1 MKRRNATSWGERR
14 YPTQP
19 VYQSR
24 RKSHQFSVENFFRGL
39 VCEENPLICVQWSG
53 SPLYRAII
61 TYSQNGVV
69 MGLRQA
75 TADERT
81 AAAALESIG
90 RTLTTAMV
98 GIKALSDHFGSDE
111 AFAGSFADAVELI
124 GESKGRV
131 VVSGVGKSGHIG
143 RKIAAT
149 MASTGTS
156 AYFVHPTEAS
166 HGDLG
171 MVTSQDVLILLS
183 WSGETVELAN
193 MLTYAKRFK
202 VPIVSICANRDS
214 VLARNS
220 EIPIVLPKVQEAC
233 PHGLAPT
240 TSAMLQLAVGDALA
254 IALLERRGFSAED
267 FKTFHPG
274 GKLGAQ
280 LRLVREL
287 AHIGPQI
294 PLLKV
299 GRPMS
304 EALIE
309 MSTKGF
315 GVVGIVE
322 ENGKLIGVITDG
334 DLRRHMSGDL
344 LLQPVEAVMSRNPRV
359 IRGDLLA
366 SGAMEILE
374 QHMVTVLFV
383 VDEAGAPVSILH
395 IHDLLRA
402 GVV

>member
-1 MKRRNATSWGERR
+1 
-14 YPTQP
+14 
-19 VYQSR
+19 
-24 RKSHQFSVENFFRGL
+24 
-39 VCEENPLICVQWSG
+39 
-53 SPLYRAII
+53 
-61 TYSQNGVV
+61 
-69 MGLRQA
+69 MGLRQVK
-75 TADERT
+75 ADGQSRS
-81 AAAALESIG
+81 AMLDSIG
-90 RTLTTAMV
+90 RTLTTATN
-98 GIKALSDHFGSDE
+98 GIKALADHLTTDE
-111 AFAGSFADAVELI
+111 VFARSLVDAVELI
-124 GESKGRV
+124 GDSEGRV

-183 WSGETVELAN
+183 WSGETAELGN

-202 VPIVSICANRDS
+202 VPVISICANRDS
-214 VLARNS
+214 ILARNS
-220 EIPIVLPKVQEAC
+220 DVALVLPKVPEAC

-280 LRLVREL
+280 LRLVHEL
-287 AHIGPQI
+287 AHVAEQV
-294 PLLKV
+294 PLLSV

-304 EALIE
+304 EAVIE
-309 MSTKGF
+309 MSSKGF

-322 ENGKLIGVITDG
+322 EGGTLIGVITDG
-334 DLRRHMSGDL
+334 DLRRHMAGDL
-344 LLQPVEAVMSRNPRV
+344 LLQRVEDVMSRNPRV
-359 IRGDLLA
+359 VKGDVLA
-366 SGAMEILE
+366 SAAMEFMQE
-374 QHMVTVLFV
+374 NKVTVLFL
-383 VDEAGAPVSILH
+383 VDDAGLPVGILH

-402 GVV
+402 GVA

>member
-1 MKRRNATSWGERR
+1 
-14 YPTQP
+14 
-19 VYQSR
+19 
-24 RKSHQFSVENFFRGL
+24 
-39 VCEENPLICVQWSG
+39 
-53 SPLYRAII
+53 
-61 TYSQNGVV
+61 
-69 MGLRQA
+69 MGLRQVK
-75 TADERT
+75 ADGQSRS
-81 AAAALESIG
+81 AMLDSIG
-90 RTLTTAMV
+90 RTLTKATN
-98 GIKALSDHFGSDE
+98 GIKALADHLTTDE
-111 AFAGSFADAVELI
+111 AFARSLVDAVELI
-124 GESKGRV
+124 GDSEGRV

-183 WSGETVELAN
+183 WSGETAELGN

-202 VPIVSICANRDS
+202 VPIISICANRDS
-214 VLARNS
+214 ILARNS
-220 EIPIVLPKVQEAC
+220 EVALVLPKVQEAC

-280 LRLVREL
+280 LRLVHEL
-287 AHIGPQI
+287 AHVAEQV
-294 PLLKV
+294 PLLAV

-304 EALIE
+304 EAVIE
-309 MSTKGF
+309 MSSKGF
-315 GVVGIVE
+315 GVVGIVDD
-322 ENGKLIGVITDG
+322 GGTLVGVITDG
-334 DLRRHMSGDL
+334 DLRRHMAGDL
-344 LLQPVEAVMSRNPRV
+344 LLQPVEVVMSHNPRV
-359 IRGDLLA
+359 IKGDVLA
-366 SGAMEILE
+366 SAAMEFMQE
-374 QHMVTVLFV
+374 HKVTVLFL
-383 VDEAGAPVSILH
+383 VDDAGLPVGILH

-402 GVV
+402 GVA